1 MFKSLCNVVVGKDL
15 LEGQRQSSSI
25 AQLHEHHSLGY
36 PDLDEL
42 QNPWPLISD
51 IEVLQVE
58 APGGTSR
65 TCGPCRA
72 RRSCRLCV

>member
-1 MFKSLCNVVVGKDL
+1 M
-15 LEGQRQSSSI
+15 EGQWHSCSI
-25 AQLHEHHSLGY
+25 AQLHEHRSLGC

-51 IEVLQVE
+51 IKVFQVE
-58 APGGTSR
+58 VPARASR

-72 RRSCRLCV
+72 RRSCRLYV